1 MWEKSEEGRH
11 RHEQS
16 VGAVTRVVR
25 VWLSWAELVWTML
38 VIAIIMTSN
47 GGYELRECCKNQVWR
62 YCKVNTEWGRGG
74 GWHSDWLRR
83 KCKIICCWPDHH
95 MVTRDQSMVTTHSD
109 NVAKLFLILNQAW
122 PTDCITSG
130 HCVPW
135 SWDWV
140 PNIFRTRLR
149 SVQCSC
155 PKTCEECKSLL
166 TQETQYYSV
175 PLLTT
180 LALNKMLQNKY
191 KSVTIR
197 QHVFMRTQQNRSWMF
212 VPELVEMVD
221 LFVTIFLDSCQI
233 APDTCHCT
241 WDWGW
246 HGSMTRWQPPSYWQS
261 ASSVHWVF
269 LPPVFPPH
277 CLHWWSC
284 RMLDWQWVASG

>member
-1 MWEKSEEGRH
+1 MWNYLLL
-11 RHEQS
+11 
-16 VGAVTRVVR
+16 TRPPYGDQR
-25 VWLSWAELVWTML
+25 PEHGHHS
-38 VIAIIMTSN
+38 
-47 GGYELRECCKNQVWR
+47 LRQCCKTISHPQPSMTNGL
-62 YCKVNTEWGRGG
+62 YNLGI
-74 GWHSDWLRR
+74 L
-83 KCKIICCWPDHH
+83 IC
-95 MVTRDQSMVTTHSD
+95 VT
-109 NVAKLFLILNQAW
+109 
-122 PTDCITSG
+122 
-130 HCVPW
+130 W

-140 PNIFRTRLR
+140 TNIFRTRLR

-166 TQETQYYSV
+166 TQETQYYRV